1 MREQMIIVRKY
12 LTYLDN
18 ILHKKDMGYPISK
31 SEYDKLEV
39 LRQEALTAKQ
49 AIIRETEYIKK
60 TLKRVK

>member
-1 MREQMIIVRKY
+1 
-12 LTYLDN
+12 
-18 ILHKKDMGYPISK
+18 MGYPISK